1 VVKKDGRPYVGRMYV
16 KYMIPFKPIVFTSSL
31 NLAMKI
37 KNRDDIIKILESP
50 FSVERLV
57 SREVFLLASKQR
69 GLRYEIIG
77 EEDIPPLSQKK
88 TSRFEL
94 MDIE

>member
-1 VVKKDGRPYVGRMYV
+1 MVKKDGRPYVGRMYV

-57 SREVFLLASKQR
+57 SREVEMLANKEK
-69 GLRYEIIG
+69 GIFYKIVG
-77 EEDIPPLSQKK
+77 EEDLPSLSQKK

-94 MDIE
+94 MDI